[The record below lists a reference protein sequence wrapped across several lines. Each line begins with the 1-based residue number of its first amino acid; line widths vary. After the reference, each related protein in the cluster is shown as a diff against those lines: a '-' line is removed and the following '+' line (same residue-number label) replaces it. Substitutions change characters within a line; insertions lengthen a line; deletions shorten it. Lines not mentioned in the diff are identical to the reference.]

1 VGVEGMNI
9 FKIFRKKAKEIPKI
23 ENPEVWGR
31 QIAIG
36 QPKSSISAKVIRKD
50 GKIEDLG
57 ILTGGK

>member
-1 VGVEGMNI
+1 MNI